1 MNTQAIIQGISQAT
15 GAVRPYQAG
24 ARPFKSQCS
33 WWTFVGCLTALNSG
47 LMAAELPADV
57 GTVVAGYQDDFGGDA
72 LSAAWQRTGS
82 DLDPYTVTQGMLQ
95 IRSAVGDPNHLV
107 YGVPGYDEVTQEVLA
122 RIRIRSFGSGDQA
135 RAGVAVG
142 VDPFSSQGINYHFR
156 DVDSEGQVG
165 RHTSFLDDLREW
177 GPGYDFVWQNDTWYR
192 VRLRQEVDAAD
203 QGGVNDVFAKIWA
216 ADGVAAEP
224 VDWQPWDYVPGRPA
238 RSGYA
243 GITAG
248 SSGGFSEFD
257 VDYILIKAAG
267 LPQILVAPDAF
278 PLFEAEAVI
287 VQPPE
292 DLEVAE
298 GSSAEF
304 VVLAEGYP
312 SPTYQ
317 WFRDDVPIPGE
328 TNAVYRI
335 GAVSYA
341 DDGAQFHAEARNVA
355 NGVAHVA
362 TSEVAVLTVV
372 PDQEPPR
379 LLGAASAGLIMVEV
393 RFSERVSAE
402 NGTAISNYGIVGES
416 GTIEVLNVT
425 LDGTQA
431 VAVLTVA
438 PLAEGVTYT
447 LTVEGITD
455 QSAAAN
461 PIVAGASVVFT
472 ATSFRMKDIGGGG
485 VLGQLTP
492 VPGGYDVIAAG
503 TSVGGANDACFFASL
518 PRAGD
523 FDLRVRL
530 EALGPGE
537 VWAKAGLMARSS
549 ADPDAAFVSVFGT
562 PANVGVGFMARLAP
576 GTAALQE
583 GYFPVNYPNTW
594 LRLRRA
600 GGEWT
605 GYASLDNREWTRLG
619 SAVMDLGAS
628 VDVGFVVASQHA
640 DRTVE
645 ARFRDYGAV
654 TEATA
659 ALGPP
664 PFEPLLQSS
673 RLTPVVISEI
683 MYHPVDPALEFIELA
698 NTFATDEDIGGYRL
712 SGQIDFVFPEGS
724 VLPGGAYVVVARDPT
739 ALRARYGL
747 SNVLGPWVGGLS
759 NNGGTVRLRHRT
771 GAVFLEI
778 EYGRR
783 AVATRGGWG
792 GALVGAGTTVLR
804 RGQSP
809 GLGGQRWYR
818 RVSGPDRQLWA
829 GTAARGGV

>member
-1 MNTQAIIQGISQAT
+1 M
-15 GAVRPYQAG
+15 
-24 ARPFKSQCS
+24 
-33 WWTFVGCLTALNSG
+33 
-47 LMAAELPADV
+47 
-57 GTVVAGYQDDFGGDA
+57 AGYQDDFRGDA

-82 DLDPYTVTQGMLQ
+82 ELDLYSVTQGMLQ
-95 IRSAVGDPNHLV
+95 IRSAGGDPNHLI

-122 RIRIRSFGSGDQA
+122 RVRIRSFGTGDPA

-165 RHTSFLDDLREW
+165 RHTSFLDDLRAW
-177 GPGYDFVWQNDTWYR
+177 GPGYDFGWQNDTWYW

-216 ADGVAAEP
+216 ADGVSAEP
-224 VDWQPWDYVPGRPA
+224 VDWQAWDYVPGLPV

-248 SSGGFSEFD
+248 SLGGFSEFD

-278 PLFEAEAVI
+278 PLFEEAAVI
-287 VQPPE
+287 VQQPE

-298 GSSAEF
+298 GASAEF
-304 VVLAEGYP
+304 SVRAEGYP
-312 SPTYQ
+312 APGYQ
-317 WFRDDVPIPGE
+317 WFRDDVPIPDA

-335 GAVSYA
+335 DAVSYS

-355 NGVAHVA
+355 NNVAHRV

-372 PDQEPPR
+372 PDQEPPQ

-416 GTIEVLNVT
+416 GTVEVLNVT
-425 LDGTQA
+425 LDGTET

-455 QSAAAN
+455 LSAAAN
-461 PIVAGASVVFT
+461 PIAAGASVVFT
-472 ATSFRMKDIGGGG
+472 ATSFRMEDIGGGG

-492 VPGGYDVIAAG
+492 VPGGYDVMAAG
-503 TSVGGANDACFFASL
+503 ASVGGANDACFFASL
-518 PRAGD
+518 PQAGD

-562 PANVGVGFMARLAP
+562 PANVGVGFMARLEAGNRCAAGRSFPGELSEHLAP
-576 GTAALQE
+576 I
-583 GYFPVNYPNTW
+583 
-594 LRLRRA
+594 
-600 GGEWT
+600 
-605 GYASLDNREWTRLG
+605 AS
-619 SAVMDLGAS
+619 
-628 VDVGFVVASQHA
+628 
-640 DRTVE
+640 
-645 ARFRDYGAV
+645 
-654 TEATA
+654 
-659 ALGPP
+659 
-664 PFEPLLQSS
+664 
-673 RLTPVVISEI
+673 
-683 MYHPVDPALEFIELA
+683 
-698 NTFATDEDIGGYRL
+698 
-712 SGQIDFVFPEGS
+712 
-724 VLPGGAYVVVARDPT
+724 
-739 ALRARYGL
+739 
-747 SNVLGPWVGGLS
+747 
-759 NNGGTVRLRHRT
+759 
-771 GAVFLEI
+771 
-778 EYGRR
+778 GRR
-783 AVATRGGWG
+783 GVDG
-792 GALVGAGTTVLR
+792 LR
-804 RGQSP
+804 E
-809 GLGGQRWYR
+809 
-818 RVSGPDRQLWA
+818 SG
-829 GTAARGGV
+829 